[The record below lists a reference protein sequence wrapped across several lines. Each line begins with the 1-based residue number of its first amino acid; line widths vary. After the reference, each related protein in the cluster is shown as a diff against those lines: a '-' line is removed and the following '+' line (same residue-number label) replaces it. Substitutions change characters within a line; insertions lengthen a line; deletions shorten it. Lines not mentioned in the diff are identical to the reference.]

1 MIQLFVQQEAKTW
14 KQEEEGN
21 ASDDGTSFSIANKTR
36 SESCRRLGLIA
47 LNFTCQVI
55 DLCQTVGCQYVA
67 ENPLSGGLWNFPRL
81 STLLRKDFIGV
92 FDMCRFGTSYRKP
105 TKLCGSCPWIERF
118 NLRCNCSLC
127 HEHLCGL
134 TRCSVP
140 VVFSR
145 NFAVLNGFGVIE
157 FMEIKLK
164 LIYVCQHSNL
174 LEPTY

>member
-1 MIQLFVQQEAKTW
+1 MFE
-14 KQEEEGN
+14 
-21 ASDDGTSFSIANKTR
+21 
-36 SESCRRLGLIA
+36 
-47 LNFTCQVI
+47 
-55 DLCQTVGCQYVA
+55 CQYVV
-67 ENPLSGGLWNFPRL
+67 ENPLSGGLWNLHRL

-140 VVFSR
+140 VMFSR
-145 NFAVLNGFGVIE
+145 NCAVLNGFGLIE
-157 FMEIKLK
+157 FQVFSLK
-164 LIYVCQHSNL
+164 GFQLPVWSPTRRAVCQTCRVSGTVANAA
-174 LEPTY
+174 EPRLVQGSFESDWRWSP